1 MERLL
6 ALTFSTEILLVDDGS
21 SDRSPEIAS
30 SWAAAHEN
38 VSVLTHE
45 INRGKGAAVR
55 TGIAASTGDILVIQ
69 DSDMEY
75 DPEDIPAL
83 LGPIVDGR
91 ADVVYGSRM
100 TGGAAQRAYLFWHM
114 IGNKFLSF
122 LTGMLFNT
130 TLSDMETGYKAFRGE
145 VIRGIP
151 LRSNDFRIE
160 PEITAKICKRDLRI
174 YELPVAYYG
183 RSFEEG
189 KKITWRDGFG
199 AIAAL
204 VIFRFKE

>member
-1 MERLL
+1 
-6 ALTFSTEILLVDDGS
+6 
-21 SDRSPEIAS
+21 
-30 SWAAAHEN
+30 
-38 VSVLTHE
+38 
-45 INRGKGAAVR
+45 
-55 TGIAASTGDILVIQ
+55 
-69 DSDMEY
+69 
-75 DPEDIPAL
+75 
-83 LGPIVDGR
+83 
-91 ADVVYGSRM
+91 
-100 TGGAAQRAYLFWHM
+100 
-114 IGNKFLSF
+114 
-122 LTGMLFNT
+122 
-130 TLSDMETGYKAFRGE
+130 METGYKAFRGE